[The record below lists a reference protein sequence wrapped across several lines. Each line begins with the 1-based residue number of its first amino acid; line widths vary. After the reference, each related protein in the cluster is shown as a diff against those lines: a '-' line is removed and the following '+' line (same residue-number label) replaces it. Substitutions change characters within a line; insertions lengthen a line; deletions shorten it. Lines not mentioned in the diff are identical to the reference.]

1 MNVMS
6 AGGTNYSDRFRE
18 LIRSLTGISLPQSK
32 VVMIEQRLRKRVI
45 AFGLPDTEAYLHQLL
60 DGQGMEE
67 ELRIVIDLITTNTT
81 SFFRESDHFDF
92 LANEAL
98 PNRLAAARSGPKAGR
113 KPRFKLWSAAA
124 SEGAEAYTSA
134 MVLAEAQRRGTTF
147 DFAVLGTDISQR
159 MLERGAE
166 AVYSSDQLSTV
177 PPELV
182 KRYFLSSRHPSVAGK
197 VRVVPELR
205 RHVRFRHLNLM
216 DETYPVDR
224 DVDLIFL
231 RNVLIYFDQVD
242 QERVVARLA
251 NHVAPGGYLVVGH
264 AESMVVRMDGLK
276 QVRPTIFQKV

>member
-6 AGGTNYSDRFRE
+6 ASGSSYSDRFRV

-32 VVMIEQRLRKRVI
+32 VVMIEQRLRRRVM
-45 AFGLPDTEAYLHQLL
+45 AFDLPDTEAYLEQLL

-81 SFFRESDHFDF
+81 SFFRESEHFDF
-92 LANEAL
+92 LAREAL
-98 PNRLAAARSGPKAGR
+98 PQRLAAAKGTRR
-113 KPRFKLWSAAA
+113 PRFKLWSAAA
-124 SEGAEAYTSA
+124 SEGAEAFTSA
-134 MVLAEAQRRGTTF
+134 MVLAEAQRRGLQF

-166 AVYSSDQLSTV
+166 AVYAADQLSTV
-177 PPELV
+177 PPDLV
-182 KRYFLSSRHPSVAGK
+182 KRYFMSSRHPSVAGK

-231 RNVLIYFDQVD
+231 RNILIYFDQGD
-242 QERVVARLA
+242 QERVVQRLA
-251 NHVAPGGYLVVGH
+251 SHVATGGYLVVGH
-264 AESMVVRMDGLK
+264 AESMVVRLAGLK
-276 QVRPTIFQKV
+276 QIRPTIFQKV

>member
-1 MNVMS
+1 MNTIVT
-6 AGGTNYSDRFRE
+6 GGTRYSDRFRE

-32 VVMIEQRLRKRVI
+32 VVMIEQRLRKRVV
-45 AFGLPDTEAYLHQLL
+45 AFGLGDTEAYLQQLL

-98 PNRLAAARSGPKAGR
+98 PNRLAAGRAGAKAGR

-166 AVYSSDQLSTV
+166 AVYGADQLTTV

-182 KRYFLSSRHPSVAGK
+182 KRYFMSSRHPSVAGK

-216 DETYPVDR
+216 DEVYPVDR

-231 RNVLIYFDQVD
+231 RNVLIYFDPVD

-251 NHVAPGGYLVVGH
+251 RHVAPGGYLVVGH
-264 AESMVVRMDGLK
+264 AESMVVRMEGLK

>member
-1 MNVMS
+1 MS
-6 AGGTNYSDRFRE
+6 VTSANGRHYSDRFRD

-45 AFGLPDTEAYLHQLL
+45 AFDLPDTEAYLELLL
-60 DGQGMEE
+60 DGRGMDE

-98 PNRLAAARSGPKAGR
+98 PQRLAAVRSGKRA
-113 KPRFKLWSAAA
+113 RFKLWSAAA
-124 SEGAEAYTSA
+124 SEGAEAYTAA
-134 MVLAEAQRRGTTF
+134 MVLAEQQRRGAAF
-147 DFAVLGTDISQR
+147 DFAVLATDISHR
-159 MLERGAE
+159 MLERGAA
-166 AVYSSDQLSTV
+166 AVYAADQLATV
-177 PPELV
+177 PSDLV
-182 KRYFLSSRHPSVAGK
+182 KRYFLSSHHPSVAGK

-216 DETYPVDR
+216 DDSYPVDR

-231 RNVLIYFDQVD
+231 RNILIYFDAAD

-251 NHVAPGGYLVVGH
+251 GHVAPGGYLIVGH
-264 AESMVVRMDGLK
+264 AESMVVRMAGLT
-276 QVRPTIFQKV
+276 QVRPTIFQKG